1 MYSIIKAMYSII
13 KGMYSILKCM
23 FSILKCMY
31 IIIKFMYSIIKFMY
45 IIIKFMYI
53 IIKFMYSTIKFMYS
67 IPWRVKDSSNTENYS
82 SSFRILPWEGKHIST
97 EIFIYYVGTVDKTKS
112 GPLKMIKTRLS
123 PSYLFFLFLKYI
135 TCNHSGLLNI
145 NLFLE
150 F

>member
-1 MYSIIKAMYSII
+1 MYSII

-31 IIIKFMYSIIKFMY
+31 IIKKFMYSIIKFMY

-53 IIKFMYSTIKFMYS
+53 IIKFMYSILKVMYSTIKFMYS

-112 GPLKMIKTRLS
+112 GPFKMIKTRQSSLYIFSLS
-123 PSYLFFLFLKYI
+123 QSI
-135 TCNHSGLLNI
+135 
-145 NLFLE
+145 
-150 F
+150 